1 MPGRT
6 GGRGAVAAGLPGIAA
21 ALVAVLAAA
30 LAGLVSGVAAVLT
43 HTSWPWLALGVAAAV
58 TALWWLPA
66 GPRLVFAGGWAVAVA
81 RASLTRPEGDY
92 LVSDNAQG
100 WTLLAFSVVVVVGAL
115 AGTVAGAGRVRDPRI
130 PGPPS

>member
-6 GGRGAVAAGLPGIAA
+6 GERGAATARLAGVA
-21 ALVAVLAAA
+21 AVLAAVVA
-30 LAGLVSGVAAVLT
+30 AGLAGLVSGVAAVLT

-58 TALWWLPA
+58 TTLWWLPA

-81 RASLTRPEGDY
+81 RTSLTRPEGDY

-115 AGTVAGAGRVRDPRI
+115 AGTVVGPRRVRDPRI